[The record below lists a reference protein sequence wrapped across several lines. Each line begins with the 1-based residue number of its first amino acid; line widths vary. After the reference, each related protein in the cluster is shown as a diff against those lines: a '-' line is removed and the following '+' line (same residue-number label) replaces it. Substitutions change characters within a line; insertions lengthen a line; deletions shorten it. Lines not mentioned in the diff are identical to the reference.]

1 MTLVRRCL
9 RRHGQPMCN
18 RYRMTEKE
26 RAIAE
31 HFGVVVPPDLSWPQ
45 AELFPKR
52 EGLVIRRHETGALMV
67 DRMTWGFPPPPRSRA
82 PVTNVRNLASPF
94 WRSALNRPDRRCLVP
109 VTEFCEWEGEAGAK
123 RERWFSVHGAP
134 ILAFAGVWRPLD
146 EGRRAYAFLTCEPN
160 PLVAPIHPQA
170 MPVMLQPDDYDRWL
184 DGEVADA
191 CSLAQPF
198 PSQLMRVA

>member
-1 MTLVRRCL
+1 
-9 RRHGQPMCN
+9 MCN
-18 RYRMTEKE
+18 RYRMSEKE

-45 AELFPKR
+45 PELFPKR
-52 EGLVIRRHETGALMV
+52 EGLVVRRGSDGALML
-67 DRMTWGFPPPPRSRA
+67 DRMTWGFPPPPKSRA
-82 PVTNVRNLASPF
+82 PVTNVRNLSSPF

-123 RERWFSVHGAP
+123 RERWFSVAAAP
-134 ILAFAGVWRPLD
+134 IFAFAGVWRPLD
-146 EGRRAYAFLTCEPN
+146 EERRAYAFLTCEPN
-160 PLVAPIHPQA
+160 PLVAPIHSKA
-170 MPVMLQPDDYDRWL
+170 MPVMLQPDDYERWL
-184 DGEVADA
+184 DGEVESA